1 MLKEIKRK
9 VGTTMSQIWASAIPA
24 VIAAVVSLITFFS
37 NKNSKVL
44 EKLKELDDRQIKME
58 EKFDYERASQ
68 ARTRILRFN
77 NELMCGINHTKDSFD
92 DIIENS
98 IDVYEK
104 YYSDPEHKNLKN
116 GIAKSA
122 IKNIY
127 RIYDLKVQTNSF
139 LQYPKEVNTH
149 EGDSNR
155 TGSAAC

>member
-1 MLKEIKRK
+1 MIFLRK

-44 EKLKELDDRQIKME
+44 EKLKKLDDRQIKME
-58 EKFDYERASQ
+58 EKFEYDRASE
-68 ARTRILRFN
+68 ARTRIIRFN
-77 NELMCGINHTKDSFD
+77 NELMQGIDHTKDCFD

-98 IDVYEK
+98 IDVYEA
-104 YYSDPEHKNLKN
+104 YYNDPNHQKLKN

-122 IKNIY
+122 VKNIY
-127 RIYDLKVQTNSF
+127 RVYDLKVQSNSF

-149 EGDSNR
+149 EGDFDR